1 MSCLAADEGL
11 GEKRMK
17 TYLYV
22 TPFFP
27 KPGDWR
33 GSYGY
38 DFVRAVKASGRYRVE
53 VFVEGAEAVDY
64 EVGGIRVHEFPA
76 KYLPSNI
83 LPFFWRRRN
92 VKSFLAA
99 VRRAGVDAGDVAVCH
114 GNTANYAIY
123 ALAAKSEFPRC
134 RSILHHHDL
143 FSFGLR
149 NGILRHCWFYNL
161 LMFTVFRRLHE
172 RIDLHVFIS
181 ERSRRSFLDAPDT
194 GWTDYAL
201 YKKQMRYLPYRPAK
215 IKESV
220 VLHNGVDRSLFV
232 SDGRTA
238 HEGFVI
244 GCIGNFVELKDQI
257 TLLKAVAASWS
268 SELELEYGKIKVVF
282 IGSGEKRA
290 ECERYAK
297 EHGIDAEFRDEVRH
311 ECLPDYYR
319 GLDLFVLPS
328 FFEGFGCVY
337 TEAWCCG
344 TPFIACE
351 GQGIED
357 VIPVEDRGK
366 WLCRPRDPDDLAAK
380 ITAYA
385 KNRREQ
391 RLTEDCDINTLV
403 GDFLDRLEDHEV

>member
-1 MSCLAADEGL
+1 MSCLAADEEL

-53 VFVEGAEAVDY
+53 VFVGGTESVDY
-64 EVGGIRVHEFPA
+64 EVGGICVHEFHE

-92 VKSFLAA
+92 EKSFLDA
-99 VRRAGVDAGDVAVCH
+99 VRRAGVDAEEVAVCH

-149 NGILRHCWFYNL
+149 NGILRHCWLYNL
-161 LMFTVFRRLHE
+161 LMFPVFRRLHE

-194 GWTDYAL
+194 GWT
-201 YKKQMRYLPYRPAK
+201 RHT
-215 IKESV
+215 V
-220 VLHNGVDRSLFV
+220 
-232 SDGRTA
+232 
-238 HEGFVI
+238 
-244 GCIGNFVELKDQI
+244 I
-257 TLLKAVAASWS
+257 TLLKRMEEKGTVKTDDT
-268 SELELEYGKIKVVF
+268 GKVKTYTPLVSQADATSQQTKKLLSNVF
-282 IGSGEKRA
+282 SGNARLLISNLVDSGEISVKEMEELVEMLRKG
-290 ECERYAK
+290 AK
-297 EHGIDAEFRDEVRH
+297 
-311 ECLPDYYR
+311 
-319 GLDLFVLPS
+319 
-328 FFEGFGCVY
+328 
-337 TEAWCCG
+337 
-344 TPFIACE
+344 
-351 GQGIED
+351 
-357 VIPVEDRGK
+357 
-366 WLCRPRDPDDLAAK
+366 
-380 ITAYA
+380 
-385 KNRREQ
+385 
-391 RLTEDCDINTLV
+391 
-403 GDFLDRLEDHEV
+403 